1 MIINSLIKIHNRAQL
16 IKAFLNNRYFFGY
29 CIALCPQGNAANHLS
44 FVEFDGNVLSM
55 YPSLKFTA
63 LCCIVN
69 FFFIIPADFALF
81 WQKRRSKNNI
91 CYWSFFNSSLL
102 KVPYPQFLP
111 TSIYTE
117 RRGQRGFI
125 LLNILRPNWGSRTLL
140 ARGSTNWAN
149 CSTVAFFPCPR

>member
-16 IKAFLNNRYFFGY
+16 IKAFLNNRYFFWLLHCSVSTRKCRQPFVLRWIWWECFINVSLTEIY
-29 CIALCPQGNAANHLS
+29 CTLLHC
-44 FVEFDGNVLSM
+44 E
-55 YPSLKFTA
+55 
-63 LCCIVN
+63 
-69 FFFIIPADFALF
+69 FFFYNPSRFCAFLA
-81 WQKRRSKNNI
+81 KRRSKNNI

-102 KVPYPQFLP
+102 KVPYPQLLP
-111 TSIYTE
+111 TSIYTA

-140 ARGSTNWAN
+140 ARWSTNWAN